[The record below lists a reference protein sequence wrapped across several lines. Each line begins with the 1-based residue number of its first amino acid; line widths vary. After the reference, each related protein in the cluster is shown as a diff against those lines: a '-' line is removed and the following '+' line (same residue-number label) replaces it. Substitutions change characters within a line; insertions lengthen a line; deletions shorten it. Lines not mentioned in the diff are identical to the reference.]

1 MRGHGATCCE
11 GPREGGRRVAVADIL
26 RTLPAGI
33 RAVMGWAWS
42 KRQGGPETS
51 SSWRRVRGVGIERK
65 EMDHYDFFE
74 LT

>member
-1 MRGHGATCCE
+1 M
-11 GPREGGRRVAVADIL
+11 AVADIL

-42 KRQGGPETS
+42 KRQGGPEAS